1 MSANSGSSWTTGLI
15 GAAFLIV
22 GLGVA
27 LFLGLPTLERARAS
41 TQWPEAPG
49 QITVSSIRTQVNKGK
64 RTYWAEV
71 DYEYTVNGSQH
82 TGNTVSFGAARN
94 SNRQLVEKVVDRYPL
109 GHAVKVHYDPEAP
122 EVSVLEPGVTF
133 GAYFGLILGGV
144 FSVIGVWL
152 VGAFLLKRLRG
163 DAEAA
168 PDAVSVDATP

>member
-15 GAAFLIV
+15 GLAFLGV
-22 GLGVA
+22 GVGVA
-27 LFLGLPTLERARAS
+27 LFLGLPTLQHAKAS
-41 TQWPEAPG
+41 TSWPEAPG

-71 DYEYTVNGSQH
+71 DYEYTVDGAQH

-94 SNRQLVEKVVDRYPL
+94 SNRLLVEKVVDRYPV
-109 GHAVKVHYDPEAP
+109 GQAVKVHYDPASP
-122 EVSVLEPGVTF
+122 DVSVLEPGVTF

-144 FSVIGVWL
+144 FGVIGAWL

-163 DAEAA
+163 DDEAA
-168 PDAVSVDATP
+168 PVSATGEATP